1 MKYIQIGVCR
11 FFVTLLL
18 ILGPAPFSL
27 ASGELLQPFAIRNLN
42 PFFVIYGIPATQ
54 APVVVEPGRSSIQV
68 LLDVASHFTDAE
80 NDSEFIAID
89 GETYRLA
96 FRYAR
101 GLGNLWEVGAEIPL
115 LSHSGGIMDGVIN
128 EWHDFFGLPSL
139 GRDRVEDDLLRFQ
152 YTRDGRKLVDEQSS
166 GTGLGDILLFTGKTL
181 TRTGR
186 YAVTL
191 RGQIKLPTGDPE
203 RLKGSGGTDAAASVM
218 ASGVVGEKWSFSG
231 RIGAAYL
238 GSGDVL
244 PELQRR
250 WSGFGSIFAGWQAFK
265 AVSFKAQL
273 DAQSPLYEDS
283 GFDQLTDTAIQLSF
297 GATTRIGRATFLDLS
312 FSEDEFNPDVSPD
325 FAFQI
330 RLRTVH

>member
-1 MKYIQIGVCR
+1 M
-11 FFVTLLL
+11 LS
-18 ILGPAPFSL
+18 PAGCSL

-42 PFFVIYGIPATQ
+42 PFFVVHGIPAMQ
-54 APVVVEPGRSSIQV
+54 APVTVESGKTSMQV

-96 FRYAR
+96 FRFAR
-101 GLGNLWEVGAEIPL
+101 GVGRRWEVGAEVPL
-115 LSHSGGIMDGVIN
+115 LSHSGGVLDGVIN
-128 EWHDFFGLPSL
+128 QWHEFFGLPSL

-152 YTRDGRKLVDEQSS
+152 YIRDGRKLVDQQSS
-166 GTGLGDILLFTGKTL
+166 GTGIGDILLFTGKTL
-181 TRTGR
+181 SRTGD

-191 RGQIKLPTGDPE
+191 RGQVKLPTGDPDSL
-203 RLKGSGGTDAAASVM
+203 RGSGGTDAAVSAT
-218 ASGVVGEKWSFSG
+218 ASGSAGKKWSFSA

-238 GSGDVL
+238 GGGDVL

-250 WSGFGSIFAGWQAFK
+250 WAGFGGIFAGWQAFDK
-265 AVSFKAQL
+265 FSFKAQL

-283 GFDQLTDTAIQLSF
+283 GFHQLTDTAVQLSF
-297 GATTRIGRATFLDLS
+297 GGTARIGKTTFLDLS

-330 RLRTVH
+330 RLRAVH